1 MVYTEMIVFIVYF
14 LFMLGIGLVFF
25 FRSKGGGEKDWAP
38 GFPRCPQARR
48 I

>member
-25 FRSKGGGEKDWAP
+25 FRSKGG
-38 GFPRCPQARR
+38 
-48 I
+48 